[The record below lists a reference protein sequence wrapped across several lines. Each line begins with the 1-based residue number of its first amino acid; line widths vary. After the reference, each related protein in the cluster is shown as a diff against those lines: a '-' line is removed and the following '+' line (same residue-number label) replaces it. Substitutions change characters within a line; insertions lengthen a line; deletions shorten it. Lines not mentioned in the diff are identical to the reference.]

1 MWVVSCHLPRWS
13 IYATTGVAIL
23 AISGLPHAQSTPNV
37 EQLLARL
44 GDRIAEY
51 YQRVRDVIC
60 IERSVVQPI
69 GLSYTPDG
77 FARTVESE
85 LRIEAESDDARDGI
99 PNVLRHI
106 RRVNGRL
113 PDERDKKNRSGC
125 TDPEPL
131 SIEPLAFL
139 LPGRRD
145 EYEFVPGGLTK
156 ERNRDVVMINFWTAN
171 RKSSAVLI
179 EDKYGH
185 DDCFDWSG
193 HIATQGRIW
202 IDAASYDVIR
212 IEKFLRGPVDVRVP
226 TAIQRR
232 HHLDGYVTLQRDDIT
247 IRYRSVSFTDP
258 EDVIMLPESI
268 DSVTLVRGGLQ
279 STRRS
284 QTFSEYKRFL
294 TGGRVTQN

>member
-1 MWVVSCHLPRWS
+1 MT
-13 IYATTGVAIL
+13 AGL
-23 AISGLPHAQSTPNV
+23 AVLLLSAMPNAQSASNV
-37 EQLLARL
+37 EALLARV

-51 YQRVRDVIC
+51 YERVRDVIC

-69 GLSYTPDG
+69 GLSYSPDG

-85 LRIEAESDDARDGI
+85 LRIEAESDDARGRI

-113 PDERDKKNRSGC
+113 PNERDKKDRSGC

-139 LPGRRD
+139 LPGRRG
-145 EYEFVPGGLTK
+145 EYEFVPGGVTK
-156 ERNRDVVMINFWTAN
+156 ERNRDVVMINFETAN
-171 RKSSAVLI
+171 RKSNVVLI

-185 DDCFDWSG
+185 DDCFDWAG
-193 HIATQGRIW
+193 HIAMRGRIW

-212 IEKFLRGPVDVRVP
+212 IEKYLRGPVDVRVP

-232 HHLDGYVTLQRDDIT
+232 HHLDGYVTLQRDDMT
-247 IRYRSVSFTDP
+247 IRYRRVAFSDP
-258 EDVIMLPESI
+258 EDVIVLPESI
-268 DSVTLVRGGLQ
+268 DSVTMVRGGLQ